1 MNSIINR
8 GFIFNR
14 LPNGLT
20 WINLNLF
27 STGCR
32 MHSAESRPEA
42 KHRSRLR
49 GREADELEVG
59 LKKLKKHEN

>member
-1 MNSIINR
+1 
-8 GFIFNR
+8 
-14 LPNGLT
+14 
-20 WINLNLF
+20 
-27 STGCR
+27 

-59 LKKLKKHEN
+59 LKKLKIERKLIKLLIYFWLKLMCITLDRTLF